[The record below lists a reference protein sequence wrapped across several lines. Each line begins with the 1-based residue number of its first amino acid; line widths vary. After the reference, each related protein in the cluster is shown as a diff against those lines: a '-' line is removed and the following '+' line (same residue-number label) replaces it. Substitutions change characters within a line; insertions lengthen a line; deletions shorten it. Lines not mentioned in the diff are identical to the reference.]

1 MLPFRSKGHLDNWL
15 KRRGLKSGYDMS
27 IQACWELAQKWYAGR
42 LEHDWKRPDR
52 EKTQDLFESLGLEGE
67 FWNLK

>member
-1 MLPFRSKGHLDNWL
+1 MP
-15 KRRGLKSGYDMS
+15 
-27 IQACWELAQKWYAGR
+27 IQTCWEFAQEWYTGR

-52 EKTQDLFESLGLEGE
+52 EETQDLFKSLGLEGE

>member
-1 MLPFRSKGHLDNWL
+1 MHLDNWL
-15 KRRGLKSGYDMS
+15 KRKGLKSGYDMP
-27 IQACWELAQKWYAGR
+27 IQTCWELAQVWYTGR

-52 EKTQDLFESLGLEGE
+52 EEAQNLFKSLGLEGE